1 MERFSVRIVALGVS
15 AASTST
21 SALKVVSSSS
31 RNLPLISDLL
41 VSFCRRDPF
50 NGELEVE
57 V

>member
-31 RNLPLISDLL
+31 RNLPLTSDLL